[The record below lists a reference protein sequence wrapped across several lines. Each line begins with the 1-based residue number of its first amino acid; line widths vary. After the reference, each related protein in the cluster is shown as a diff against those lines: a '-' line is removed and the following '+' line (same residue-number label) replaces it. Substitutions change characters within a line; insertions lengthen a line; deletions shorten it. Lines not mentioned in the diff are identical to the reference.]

1 VFRDAQDLLFTQ
13 DGVPAQLVRPGDP
26 RRPRQDDRPGA
37 AVPER
42 RTSISLL
49 RRLLRPALG

>member
-1 VFRDAQDLLFTQ
+1 MFRDAQDLLFTQ